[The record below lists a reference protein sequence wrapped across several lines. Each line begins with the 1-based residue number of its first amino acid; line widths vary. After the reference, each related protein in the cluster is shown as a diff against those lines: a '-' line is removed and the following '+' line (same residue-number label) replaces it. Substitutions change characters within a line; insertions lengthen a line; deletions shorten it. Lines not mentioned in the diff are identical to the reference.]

1 MAVND
6 WQKTI
11 QQKLKSRIHLERL
24 PLPSLGLRVSE
35 RKLLLFVVD
44 AFLVNCSLIA
54 SLFLFTEL
62 LPSLRAVVEVYK
74 WFVTLTAVWLG
85 VSAIFDVYDL
95 ARAASLGFSLR
106 AAMPAAAVTAMFY
119 SGIPW
124 LTPPIEQRSQAFS
137 FILIA
142 TLSVGIW
149 RAFYARLF
157 IQPTFQHRAL
167 IIGAGRSG
175 RALVRALQAEH
186 ARSSANPFQGT
197 GYVLLGFIDDNAVY
211 QNEAV
216 EHVPVLGG
224 SQHLVDVARR
234 LRVDEII
241 VSITHAH
248 RIRPE
253 MFEAILDC
261 REMGFPITTMP
272 TVYERLTGRV
282 AVEHASRNVEI
293 AAGQTSGPFFRFYR
307 VFKRLID
314 VMLAI
319 SGVLVLLLLIP
330 FVALANALASPG
342 SLFFRQRRVGYAGRT
357 FSLLK
362 FRSMVPDA
370 EEAQGAQWAQEADAR
385 VTPIGRWLR
394 YTHLDELPQVIN
406 VLRGEMSIVGPRP
419 ERPEFVARLS
429 RDIPFYRA
437 RHSVRPGIT
446 GWAQIHQNYG
456 DSVEGAREKL
466 EYDLYYVKHATP
478 ITDVVI
484 ILRTVSKV
492 LSLQGR

>member
-1 MAVND
+1 MAVNE

-11 QQKLKSRIHLERL
+11 QQKLKSRLSWERL

-35 RKLLLFVVD
+35 RKLLLFIVD

-54 SLFLFTEL
+54 AVLIFTEL
-62 LPSLRAVVEVYK
+62 LPGLRAVVEVYK

-85 VSAIFDVYDL
+85 VSAIFDAYNL
-95 ARAASLGFSLR
+95 ARAASLSYSLR
-106 AAMPAAAVTAMFY
+106 AAIPAAALTAAFY
-119 SGIPW
+119 TGIPW
-124 LTPPIEQRSQAFS
+124 LTPPIEHRSQAFG
-137 FILIA
+137 FILMAMI
-142 TLSVGIW
+142 SVGVW
-149 RAFYARLF
+149 RALYARLF
-157 IQPTFQHRAL
+157 VQPTFQHRAL
-167 IIGAGRSG
+167 IVGAGRSG

-186 ARSSANPFQGT
+186 DRDSANPFQGT
-197 GYVLLGFIDDNAVY
+197 GYILLGFIDDNPAY
-211 QNEAV
+211 QNETI
-216 EHVPVLGG
+216 EKVPVLGD
-224 SQHLVDVARR
+224 SQRLVETAQR

-241 VSITHAH
+241 VSISHAH

-253 MFEAILDC
+253 LFEAILDC
-261 REMGFPITTMP
+261 REMGLPITTMP
-272 TVYERLTGRV
+272 TLYERLTGRV
-282 AVEHASRNVEI
+282 AVEHASRNMEI
-293 AAGQTSGPFFRFYR
+293 ASGQTSGPFFRFFGL
-307 VFKRLID
+307 FKRLID
-314 VMLAI
+314 VLLALA
-319 SGVLVLLLLIP
+319 GLALLVVLVPL
-330 FVALANALASPG
+330 VSLANALTSPG
-342 SLFFRQRRVGYAGRT
+342 ALFFRQERVGYAGRA
-357 FSLLK
+357 FVLLK

-370 EEAQGAQWAQEADAR
+370 EGTQGPQWAQEADAR
-385 VTPIGRWLR
+385 VTPVGRWLR

-478 ITDVVI
+478 ISDAII
-484 ILRTVSKV
+484 ILRTISKV
-492 LSLQGR
+492 LGLQGR